1 MMYNI
6 YMRRNISNFALLT
19 MFGTIFVA
27 TSVIF
32 PVFAEGGTTLDES
45 QIGAISQNCATIKQS
60 LRALQRADART
71 RSYLGSAYERVLSDF
86 ITPMDLRLINVNQPN
101 ATLTTIHSDIIEARQ
116 NFVRDYTIYSQKLEE
131 LITHDCQN
139 DPQNFY
145 HTLTDTRGKR
155 SDLEKSTETI
165 RRLLSDHLAAVKK
178 LQNNLGES
186 NGN

>member
-1 MMYNI
+1 
-6 YMRRNISNFALLT
+6 MRRKNLKNVLRLT
-19 MFGTIFVA
+19 FGAI
-27 TSVIF
+27 VIAMSANF
-32 PVFAEGGTTLDES
+32 PVFAEGSTTLDDN

-145 HTLTDTRGKR
+145 HTLTDTRAKR
-155 SDLEKSTETI
+155 SALEKSTEKI
-165 RRLLSDHLAAVKK
+165 RRLFSDHLTAVKK
-178 LQNNLGES
+178 LQNSLGDP